1 MIVFVFWLPYGRA
14 NHLGVALF
22 FDHASNPTTADGTAF
37 NPWVTIQKQCHYE
50 YICSTWFVLLVRF
63 MLPLWEIIIWIKYSI
78 IHESRLEKTALSA
91 ASHKDH
97 DGEVEHDDDCAHEG
111 YHGYDDHDAEGHD
124 SDNDDDDD
132 DDNDG

>member
-1 MIVFVFWLPYGRA
+1 MQILATALHADFSDTATCRFFVPR
-14 NHLGVALF
+14 HRF
-22 FDHASNPTTADGTAF
+22 FVPSLAF
-37 NPWVTIQKQCHYE
+37 E
-50 YICSTWFVLLVRF
+50 AF
-63 MLPLWEIIIWIKYSI
+63 
-78 IHESRLEKTALSA
+78 EKTALSA

-111 YHGYDDHDAEGHD
+111 YHGYDDHDADGHD